1 MSLRGLIN
9 LRIVI
14 SVLIIIVLGATLAI
28 WQARESV
35 REEVTSSYNL
45 ALQMIEFGLSQFTR
59 DEHTENEWLE
69 QIGQLR
75 ETRHLQIV
83 LFDQAGHEIT
93 LSPEKNVLIDEAPP
107 QWFINAVMMDDIS
120 SAYEIKLPNDA
131 IQRIVINADPM
142 DEIYEAW
149 RESLV
154 YFWSIVLML
163 GIIFLAINVVFHS
176 MLRAVKTI
184 LSGLKSVES
193 GNYEK
198 RLPRFRISEFDAIA
212 AEINNLTSALNTAR
226 QNNQALARHTMHI
239 QENERRHMSRELHDE
254 MGQSLTAVKAMAVVA
269 KQSDSKVQN
278 IADSII
284 DICNH
289 LSGVVRSMMKTLHPL
304 SLSDLGLVA
313 TLTDLVDE
321 WKRRQPSLDI
331 YLNCDKRIDD
341 LDDEVAIHVYR
352 IVQECLTNIVRHADA
367 NLANISVRESLIA
380 EKKWIIIKVSDDG
393 VGGSIS
399 GEGFGILAMR
409 ERVES
414 MGGLFIFESSKND
427 GVTVTA
433 RMPFLEKSY
442 DR

>member
-14 SVLIIIVLGATLAI
+14 SVLVIILLGASLAV

-35 REEVTSSYNL
+35 RDEVTSSYNL
-45 ALQMIEFGLSQFTR
+45 ALQMVEFGLNQFTR
-59 DEHTENEWLE
+59 DEHTESEWLE
-69 QIGQLR
+69 QISRLR
-75 ETRHLQIV
+75 ETRHLQIAI
-83 LFDQAGHEIT
+83 FDQAGNET
-93 LSPEKNVLIDEAPP
+93 MLTGEKSHTADEPPP
-107 QWFINAVMMDDIS
+107 QWFIDAVMMDSIS

-131 IQRIVINADPM
+131 IKRIVISADPM
-142 DEIYEAW
+142 DEIHEAW

-176 MLRAVKTI
+176 MLSAVKTI
-184 LSGLKSVES
+184 LSGLKTVES
-193 GNYEK
+193 GNYEQ

-212 AEINNLTSALNTAR
+212 AEINNLTSALNAAR

-269 KQSDSKVQN
+269 KQSDSKVQS

-289 LSGVVRSMMKTLHPL
+289 LSGVVRSMMRTLHPL
-304 SLSDLGLVA
+304 SLTDLGLVA
-313 TLTDLVDE
+313 TLTDLVGE

-331 YLNCDKRIDD
+331 HLNYDNSIDD
-341 LDDEVAIHVYR
+341 LDEEVAIHVYR
-352 IVQECLTNIVRHADA
+352 IVQECLTNVVRHAQA
-367 NLANISVRESLIA
+367 NLTNISVRQSIVQQ
-380 EKKWIIIKVSDDG
+380 KKWVVIQVSDDG
-393 VGGSIS
+393 IGGSSS
-399 GEGFGILAMR
+399 GEGFGVLAMR

-414 MGGLFIFESSKND
+414 MGGLFMFESSPDD

-433 RMPFLEKSY
+433 RMPFIEK
-442 DR
+442 

>member
-14 SVLIIIVLGATLAI
+14 SVLVIIALGASLAV

-35 REEVTSSYNL
+35 RDEVTSSYNL
-45 ALQMIEFGLSQFTR
+45 ALQMVEFGLNQFTR
-59 DEHTENEWLE
+59 DEHTESEWLE
-69 QIGQLR
+69 QISRLR
-75 ETRHLQIV
+75 ETRHLQITI
-83 LFDQAGHEIT
+83 FDQAGNETMLRGEKSDIT
-93 LSPEKNVLIDEAPP
+93 DDSPP
-107 QWFINAVMMDDIS
+107 QWFIEAVMMDSIS

-131 IQRIVINADPM
+131 IKRIVISADPM
-142 DEIYEAW
+142 DEIHEAW

-176 MLRAVKTI
+176 MLTAVKTI
-184 LSGLKSVES
+184 LSGLKTVES
-193 GNYEK
+193 GNYEQ

-212 AEINNLTSALNTAR
+212 AEINNLTGALNAAR

-269 KQSDSKVQN
+269 KQSDSKVQS

-284 DICNH
+284 EICNH
-289 LSGVVRSMMKTLHPL
+289 LSGVVRSMMRTLHPL
-304 SLSDLGLVA
+304 SLTDLGLVA
-313 TLTDLVDE
+313 TLTDLVGE

-331 YLNCDKRIDD
+331 HLNYDDCIDD
-341 LDDEVAIHVYR
+341 LDEEVAIHVYR
-352 IVQECLTNIVRHADA
+352 IVQECLTNVVRHARA
-367 NLANISVRESLIA
+367 NLANISVRQSLVQQ
-380 EKKWIIIKVSDDG
+380 KKWVVIQVSDDG
-393 VGGSIS
+393 IGGSSS
-399 GEGFGILAMR
+399 GEGFGVLAMR

-414 MGGLFIFESSKND
+414 MGGLFMFESSPDD

-433 RMPFLEKSY
+433 RMPFIEK
-442 DR
+442 